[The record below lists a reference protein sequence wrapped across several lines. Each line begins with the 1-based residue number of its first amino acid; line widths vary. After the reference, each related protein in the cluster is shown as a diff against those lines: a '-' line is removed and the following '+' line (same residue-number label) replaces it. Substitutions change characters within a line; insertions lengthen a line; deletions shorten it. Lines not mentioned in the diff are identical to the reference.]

1 MEFAPDPRPVR
12 ILVAGT
18 SLQVSGLWAQPSSTT
33 TLCVLAH
40 GAGAGIRHPFMT
52 AVASGLAGAGV
63 ASLRYQFPY
72 MEAGR
77 RRPDPPHL
85 LEATVRS
92 AVAFGVERAE
102 GLTVF
107 CGGKS
112 MGGRMTSRA
121 AAEDR
126 LPGISGMI
134 FLGFPLHPPGKPDT
148 SRADHLQDLDLP
160 MLFLQGTRDPFAQ
173 LDLLRP
179 LCDKLGRWA
188 TLHVVEDGDH
198 SFKVRKRSGR
208 SEVEVL
214 DELVETISG
223 WIRQILDVAPV

>member
-1 MEFAPDPRPVR
+1 MGPRPVQ
-12 ILVAGT
+12 IPVAGT
-18 SLQVSGLWAQPSSTT
+18 SLHVSGLWTQLANAGS
-33 TLCVLAH
+33 LCVLAH
-40 GAGAGIRHPFMT
+40 GAGAGMRHPFMT
-52 AVASGLAGAGV
+52 AVADGLAAAGV

-92 AVAFGVERAE
+92 AVLFGVERAE
-102 GLTVF
+102 GLSVF

-112 MGGRMTSRA
+112 MGGRMSSRA
-121 AAEDR
+121 AATDG
-126 LPGISGMI
+126 LPSVRGLI
-134 FLGFPLHPPGKPDT
+134 FLGFPLHPPGKPST
-148 SRADHLQDLDLP
+148 GRAEHLYGLDLP

-173 LDLLRP
+173 LGLLSP
-179 LCDKLGRWA
+179 VCEKLGSWA

-208 SEVEVL
+208 SEAYIL

-223 WIRQILDVAPV
+223 WIGRIVDVPPRHR

>member
-1 MEFAPDPRPVR
+1 M
-12 ILVAGT
+12 
-18 SLQVSGLWAQPSSTT
+18 
-33 TLCVLAH
+33 
-40 GAGAGIRHPFMT
+40 RHPFMT
-52 AVASGLAGAGV
+52 AVANGLAAAGV
-63 ASLRYQFPY
+63 GSLRYQFPY

-92 AVAFGVERAE
+92 AVRFGVERAE
-102 GLTVF
+102 GLSVF

-112 MGGRMTSRA
+112 MGGRMSSRA
-121 AAEDR
+121 ASVDG
-126 LPGISGMI
+126 LPGVRGLI
-134 FLGFPLHPPGKPDT
+134 FLGFPLHPPGKPGT
-148 SRADHLQDLDLP
+148 SRAEHLYGLDFP

-173 LDLLRP
+173 LDLLSP
-179 LCDKLGRWA
+179 VCEKLGSRV

-208 SEVEVL
+208 AEAAVL

-223 WIRQILDVAPV
+223 WIGRIVDVPLRQR